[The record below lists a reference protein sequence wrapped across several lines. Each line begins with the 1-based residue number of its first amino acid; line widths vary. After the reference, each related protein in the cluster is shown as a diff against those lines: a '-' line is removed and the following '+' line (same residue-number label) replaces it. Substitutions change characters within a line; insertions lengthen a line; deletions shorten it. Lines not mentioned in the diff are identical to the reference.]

1 MGVISGGTEIEGA
14 IRRSGV
20 LVYEY
25 DFAVDGGG
33 VGAKSMRAVGS
44 TPGSLPSGFVITD
57 SIVEILTPFT
67 TAASGQGAVAVES
80 AGDVVAAAVVSG
92 APYSTA
98 GRKAGIPQS
107 AATSVKTTAAR
118 TPSFTISVG
127 AITAGKLYLV
137 LFGYN
142 STRV

>member
-1 MGVISGGTEIEGA
+1 VGVISGGVEIEGA
-14 IRRSGV
+14 IRRSSV

-33 VGAKSMRAVGS
+33 VGAKSMRPIGS
-44 TPGSLPSGFVITD
+44 TGVVPSGFVITD
-57 SIVEILTPFT
+57 SIVEVLTPFT

-80 AGDVVAAAVVSG
+80 AGDIVAAAVVSG
-92 APYSTA
+92 VPYSTA
-98 GRKAGIPQS
+98 GRKAGVPIS

-118 TPSFTISVG
+118 TPTFTISVG